1 MKNSEKNSIGEEGAE
16 ELGEEG
22 AEELG
27 EEGAEELGEEGAEE
41 LGEEGEVAVPLSL
54 LVAVPLSLLY
64 WTRLLTLISCKYH
77 LYSRFSFFLYCIQQ
91 CVSVTVSVC
100 VCELTVGEGKK
111 QTERRGPFK
120 N

>member
-1 MKNSEKNSIGEEGAE
+1 MTKLGNISIAQYSWRVFKLKNSEKNSIGEEGAE

-22 AEELG
+22 
-27 EEGAEELGEEGAEE
+27 EE

-77 LYSRFSFFLYCIQQ
+77 LYSRFSFFCI
-91 CVSVTVSVC
+91 VYNNVC
-100 VCELTVGEGKK
+100 L
-111 QTERRGPFK
+111 
-120 N
+120 